1 MPTATLPTT
10 KNWKPTRVSG
20 KPLRGFGPTSLE
32 TYFESI
38 HATPL
43 LSAVEEKALAR
54 RIRRGDT
61 TARDHMIRA
70 NLRLVVNLAR
80 RYVGKGLDLADLIA
94 EGNIGLLRAV
104 DDFDPTMGTR
114 FSTYACHWIKQAI
127 RQALKYT
134 TRTIRIPA
142 YMVDLLMKWRQTA
155 ARMRDEL
162 GRPATHDEI
171 ARRLQIPRK
180 RLAGLQQAI
189 RVCESPLLTE
199 NPDDNWPFE
208 ETLTDARTKTADV
221 SLGDAEEQRIVC
233 ELLGTLEPREATV
246 LRLRFG
252 LDDED
257 AHTLHEIGERLGL
270 TRERV
275 RQLQTEALRKLGER
289 LRARHHSFCRIFDFA
304 DLATA

>member
-1 MPTATLPTT
+1 
-10 KNWKPTRVSG
+10 
-20 KPLRGFGPTSLE
+20 LE
-32 TYFESI
+32 TYFQSI

-43 LSAVEEKALAR
+43 LNAQQEKALAR

-61 TARDHMIRA
+61 HARDHMIRA
-70 NLRLVVNLAR
+70 NLRLVVNIAR
-80 RYVGKGLDLADLIA
+80 RYIGKGLDLPDLIA

-104 DDFDPTMGTR
+104 DDFDPGIGTR

-142 YMVDLLMKWRQTA
+142 YMVDLLMKWRQTV
-155 ARMRDEL
+155 ARLRDEL
-162 GRPATHDEI
+162 GRPPTPEEV
-171 ARRLQIPRK
+171 ARCLRIPRK

-189 RVCESPLLTE
+189 RICDSPFVTDHT
-199 NPDDNWPFE
+199 DDNWPFE
-208 ETLTDARTKTADV
+208 ETLTDGRSKTADV
-221 SLGDAEEQRIVC
+221 ALGEAEQQQIVS
-233 ELLGTLEPREATV
+233 ELLETLDQREATV
-246 LRLRFG
+246 IRLRFG
-252 LDDED
+252 LDEEE

-289 LRARHHSFCRIFDFA
+289 LLARQGTFGRALGLGGLVS
-304 DLATA
+304 L